1 VTRSQLGRGRRG
13 FLSLVTLAALAGA
26 PGTALAAAPA
36 PDLMTRLAATAA
48 RVQPLIKRASYT
60 VDGRMVTLDR
70 DGNANSVKEMKAR
83 IESNGVDVKFLVIK
97 YVEDGEDKTAD
108 AQKKAREKA
117 QEPKS
122 AKDKKRLPIPLLAEE
137 QGRYLFDQVEVD
149 GRDPS
154 IVRIAFVPKVPQD
167 DTIEGSAWVD
177 TRTAMLVSVGFK
189 VSKPPM
195 FVDYMHFTVEFGT
208 PTEIGPAVSR
218 VIADGEGGLLFFRK
232 RFHATATLSDYRFS
246 P

>member
-1 VTRSQLGRGRRG
+1 MRSPIDHGRRA
-13 FLSLVTLAALAGA
+13 LLALAALAAA
-26 PGTALAAAPA
+26 PRTALAAAPPA
-36 PDLMTRLAATAA
+36 DLMTRLAATAA

-83 IESNGVDVKFLVIK
+83 VEANGVDVKFVVIR
-97 YVEDGEDKTAD
+97 YFEDGEDKTAD

-122 AKDKKRLPIPLLAEE
+122 SRDKKRLPIPILAEE
-137 QGRYLFDQVEVD
+137 QPRYRFDQVEVD
-149 GRDPS
+149 ARDPLV
-154 IVRIAFVPKVPQD
+154 VRIAFVPNVPED

-177 TRTAMLVSVGFK
+177 TRTATLVSVGFK
-189 VSKPPM
+189 VSKPPI

-208 PTEIGPAVSR
+208 PTEIGPAISKV
-218 VIADGEGGLLFFRK
+218 VADGEGGLLFFRK
-232 RFHATATLSDYRFS
+232 RFHAIATLSDYRFS

>member
-1 VTRSQLGRGRRG
+1 VTHSQLDRGRRG
-13 FLSLVTLAALAGA
+13 FLSLVTLVALAVA
-26 PGTALAAAPA
+26 PRAALAAAPA
-36 PDLMTRLAATAA
+36 PDLMVRLAATAA

-83 IESNGVDVKFLVIK
+83 IESNGVDVKFLVLR

-117 QEPKS
+117 QEPK
-122 AKDKKRLPIPLLAEE
+122 KDKKPLPIPLLAEE

-149 GRDPS
+149 GRDPAV
-154 IVRIAFVPKVPQD
+154 VRIAFVPKVPQD

-195 FVDYMHFTVEFGT
+195 FVDYMHFTVEFGA

-232 RFHATATLSDYRFS
+232 RFHAIATLSDYRFS